1 MKYNTLRIIRQLL
14 KNELEGME
22 REMTVL
28 NNDLKKL
35 EEETKKP
42 CTPVEE
48 AGGDYNELGL
58 YLHSKENNRT
68 LEAAQTL
75 WEFLPGWMAARKMA
89 VYDPDYNRSLSGVI
103 AENAEII
110 LKAAQDMAGWGLA
123 ECEPAR
129 KEETPQG

>member
-1 MKYNTLRIIRQLL
+1 MK
-14 KNELEGME
+14 GG
-22 REMTVL
+22 
-28 NNDLKKL
+28 KKV

-110 LKAAQDMAGWGLA
+110 LKAAQDMAGWTKRFSVELSLEGFDRGAFLFLSMVSS
-123 ECEPAR
+123 EML
-129 KEETPQG
+129 K

>member
-1 MKYNTLRIIRQLL
+1 MK
-14 KNELEGME
+14 GG
-22 REMTVL
+22 
-28 NNDLKKL
+28 KKV

-103 AENAEII
+103 AENGALEELRKQDDGGQAQALQRMAVQQHAGLMGLPIPAALTKAVDI
-110 LKAAQDMAGWGLA
+110 LKQ
-123 ECEPAR
+123 R
-129 KEETPQG
+129 SEEQKGT

>member
-1 MKYNTLRIIRQLL
+1 MKGGRRW
-14 KNELEGME
+14 
-22 REMTVL
+22 R
-28 NNDLKKL
+28 KKQ
-35 EEETKKP
+35 KKP
-42 CTPVEE
+42 ARLWKRRAGTTTNWGCTYT
-48 AGGDYNELGL
+48 AKKITNTGSGTD
-58 YLHSKENNRT
+58 
-68 LEAAQTL
+68 L
-75 WEFLPGWMAARKMA
+75 WEFQPGDAARKMA